1 MCLQVCVWGG
11 GVSGRRRAA
20 AGPRGGGGAVRRY
33 VLCNGMMFALGR
45 LVRLFRV
52 VVFEI
57 NIDLNVGHNNPA
69 LYFRGKKRKKKKGR
83 RARAPKALARDMT
96 I

>member
-1 MCLQVCVWGG
+1 
-11 GVSGRRRAA
+11 
-20 AGPRGGGGAVRRY
+20 
-33 VLCNGMMFALGR
+33 MMFALGR

-69 LYFRGKKRKKKKGR
+69 LYFRGKKKKKKGR
-83 RARAPKALARDMT
+83 RARPKRP
-96 I
+96 